1 MSIRTDL
8 AVEKI
13 EIAGEILP
21 EGVEKSEDTKSGLK
35 ITKISIKESKASN
48 ILGKPIGEYI
58 TIETNKLQNSTSNF
72 EGEVSVIAEQI
83 SSILK
88 KDGLILV
95 VGLGNSDITPDAIG
109 PLTINSVL
117 ATRHISK
124 DLASSIGLDNLKPVA
139 AISPSV
145 LGKTG
150 METAEIIESLCNSI
164 KPEAV
169 IVVDALASKS
179 IDRLGVAAISPSVL
193 GKTGME
199 TAEIIESLC
208 NSIKPEAVIVVD
220 ALASKSI
227 DRLGATIQISD
238 TGISP
243 GSGVQNKR
251 KELSKTTLGVPV
263 IAIGIPTVVDMTTI
277 ASTIQISDTGISPG
291 SGVQNKRKE
300 LSKTTLGVPVIAIGI
315 PTVVDM
321 TTIAYDLLGE
331 GFKSEKV
338 STRGRTLMVT
348 PREIDEL
355 VKQAS
360 KLVSCAINKA
370 LQPSLS
376 LEEIEGLAV

>member
-8 AVEKI
+8 AVEKL

-21 EGVEKSEDTKSGLK
+21 EGVEKSEDTKAGLK

-179 IDRLGVAAISPSVL
+179 IDRLG
-193 GKTGME
+193 
-199 TAEIIESLC
+199 
-208 NSIKPEAVIVVD
+208 
-220 ALASKSI
+220 
-227 DRLGATIQISD
+227 
-238 TGISP
+238 
-243 GSGVQNKR
+243 
-251 KELSKTTLGVPV
+251 
-263 IAIGIPTVVDMTTI
+263 
-277 ASTIQISDTGISPG
+277 STIQISDTGISPG

-300 LSKTTLGVPVIAIGI
+300 LSKTTLGVPVVAIGI

-321 TTIAYDLLGE
+321 TTIAFDLLGE

-348 PREIDEL
+348 PREVDEL

-360 KLVSCAINKA
+360 KLISCAINKA